1 MLRFST
7 ELAFLRNAFMLS
19 ECDPE
24 LPGEVGKS
32 ENGATMFGV
41 SQQRM
46 VSRPYPRVCF
56 ATPAVIHIQVKSAM
70 TGTIAC

>member
-24 LPGEVGKS
+24 APGEVGKS

-41 SQQRM
+41 SQWRM
-46 VSRPYPRVCF
+46 VGRPAGRPYVV
-56 ATPAVIHIQVKSAM
+56 TPADKEMKEMKGMKGAIIN
-70 TGTIAC
+70 